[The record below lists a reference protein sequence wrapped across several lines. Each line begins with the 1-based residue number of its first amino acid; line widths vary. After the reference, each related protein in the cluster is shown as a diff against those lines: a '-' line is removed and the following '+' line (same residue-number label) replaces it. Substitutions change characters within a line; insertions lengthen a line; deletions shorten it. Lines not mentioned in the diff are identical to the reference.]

1 MGTLSHLDELEAEAI
16 YIIREVA
23 AECEKPV
30 MLYSI
35 GKDSSVM
42 LHLALKAFYPEKP
55 PFPFLHVNTTWKF
68 KEMIEFRDKTAKKY
82 GLDMI
87 EYINEEGVKK
97 GINPF
102 DHGSAYTDIMK
113 TQALKQALDKY
124 GFTAAFGGGR
134 RDEEKSRA
142 KERILSFRNAQHAW
156 DPKNQRPEMWKLFNT
171 KIQKGE
177 EVRVFPL
184 SNWTEADIWE
194 YIERENIEI
203 PSLYFAKERPV
214 VYRDGNII
222 MVDDDRMKLRP
233 GEKIE
238 MKSVRFRTLGCY
250 PLTGGPQR
258 THSLRLSRR
267 RSVRYPQREPPEL
280 LTTRQQAVWSVERG
294 RDTSKMSGLLKFITC
309 GSVDDGKS
317 TLIGH
322 ILYDSKLLYAD
333 QEKALELDSKV
344 GSRGGAID
352 YSLLLDGLMAE
363 REQGITIDVAYRYFT
378 TDKRSFIVA
387 DTPGH
392 EEYTRNMAVGASFAD
407 LAVILIDAKQ
417 GVLVQTR
424 RHARICALMGIR
436 YFVFA
441 VNKMDLVGYDEKR
454 FNEIVEQINELSSEL
469 SLPNITIIPVSATEG
484 DNVTKK
490 SENIPWYK
498 GPALLTYLEDIDI
511 AEDNTEA
518 GFYMPVQ
525 RVCRPDHTFRGFQ
538 GQIED
543 GEIHVGDEINT
554 LPSNETAKVKSIHV
568 GFDTVDSAQKGQP
581 VTIQLDREVDVSRG
595 CVLTVDSG
603 AKVASSITATLLWMD
618 DDELYNGKNFFVK
631 LGTKMIPGTVT
642 HIDYTIDVNTGE
654 QKSADTLAKNGIAVC
669 RIAFADRIV
678 VDEFK
683 KHKTLGELILIDRV
697 TDMTSA
703 CGVVEEVHTEETGLY
718 EGRVDRN
725 VRAAIKGQKAVIV
738 PFAAGNV
745 TRDFVESVEK
755 KLSIDGRHTYLYAPD
770 IREDV
775 NAVLKHLHHAGIIV
789 LLFASEQQIAGIK
802 VEGAEVYNGDWN
814 ADGELDSDE
823 IADEIRKESVY
834 DAAQVHDGNYI

>member
-68 KEMIEFRDKTAKKY
+68 KEMIEFRDKTKKY

-250 PLTGGPQR
+250 PLTGG
-258 THSLRLSRR
+258 
-267 RSVRYPQREPPEL
+267 
-280 LTTRQQAVWSVERG
+280 VE
-294 RDTSKMSGLLKFITC
+294 
-309 GSVDDGKS
+309 S
-317 TLIGH
+317 T
-322 ILYDSKLLYAD
+322 
-333 QEKALELDSKV
+333 
-344 GSRGGAID
+344 
-352 YSLLLDGLMAE
+352 
-363 REQGITIDVAYRYFT
+363 
-378 TDKRSFIVA
+378 
-387 DTPGH
+387 
-392 EEYTRNMAVGASFAD
+392 
-407 LAVILIDAKQ
+407 
-417 GVLVQTR
+417 
-424 RHARICALMGIR
+424 
-436 YFVFA
+436 
-441 VNKMDLVGYDEKR
+441 
-454 FNEIVEQINELSSEL
+454 
-469 SLPNITIIPVSATEG
+469 
-484 DNVTKK
+484 
-490 SENIPWYK
+490 
-498 GPALLTYLEDIDI
+498 
-511 AEDNTEA
+511 
-518 GFYMPVQ
+518 
-525 RVCRPDHTFRGFQ
+525 
-538 GQIED
+538 
-543 GEIHVGDEINT
+543 
-554 LPSNETAKVKSIHV
+554 
-568 GFDTVDSAQKGQP
+568 
-581 VTIQLDREVDVSRG
+581 
-595 CVLTVDSG
+595 
-603 AKVASSITATLLWMD
+603 
-618 DDELYNGKNFFVK
+618 
-631 LGTKMIPGTVT
+631 
-642 HIDYTIDVNTGE
+642 
-654 QKSADTLAKNGIAVC
+654 ADTLPEI
-669 RIAFADRIV
+669 I
-678 VDEFK
+678 
-683 KHKTLGELILIDRV
+683 
-697 TDMTSA
+697 
-703 CGVVEEVHTEETGLY
+703 EETLSAVSS
-718 EGRVDRN
+718 ERTTRVIDN
-725 VRAAIKGQKAVIV
+725 E
-738 PFAAGNV
+738 AAGSME
-745 TRDFVESVEK
+745 RRK
-755 KLSIDGRHTYLYAPD
+755 
-770 IREDV
+770 RE
-775 NAVLKHLHHAGIIV
+775 GY
-789 LLFASEQQIAGIK
+789 F
-802 VEGAEVYNGDWN
+802 
-814 ADGELDSDE
+814 
-823 IADEIRKESVY
+823 
-834 DAAQVHDGNYI
+834 